1 MMTLRLALL
10 FLLVFATQCVAQD
23 GPKPERERRA
33 SADDAVTIVAVEGA
47 GRVPASLVL
56 TPANDLELTLGSGK
70 NQIRLSSQA
79 VRPPKTQLVRWL
91 ARRELDEGGNVATV
105 NEFAIGS
112 DQLLIWTNIRS
123 VSPENL
129 ASMRVERTPFCIV
142 QMVNAAGVQMVPLD
156 RSGAPAEERLLP
168 PPPTKFREGKLWG
181 YRDVVSNQVLIAPQF
196 LNARAFGDAGRLD
209 LAMVRTAG
217 GWGFVDRQGRLVIA
231 AKYERFEDRFL
242 AEQIVAYV
250 GGLAGLVHANGHEL
264 LVPKFVAVRAF
275 LGAEPAWAPVRTTQG
290 WGFADRS
297 GAMVIPTQFA
307 DVGWFGEAGAPA
319 QDAEGNWGYI
329 DRAGSYRIQPQFA
342 FALPH
347 QEGLGLVMLDGK
359 WGAIDASGKLLI
371 PAVYDQLRGFRNGRS
386 EATKGGV
393 SGWLSVAGVFT
404 AKGGVGSDG
413 AKK

>member
-10 FLLVFATQCVAQD
+10 FLLLFATQGVAQD

-56 TPANDLELTLGSGK
+56 TPANELELTLGSGK

-129 ASMRVERTPFCIV
+129 ASMRVECTPFCIV

-181 YRDVVSNQVLIAPQF
+181 YRDVVSNQVLIA
-196 LNARAFGDAGRLD
+196 
-209 LAMVRTAG
+209 
-217 GWGFVDRQGRLVIA
+217 

-264 LVPKFVAVRAF
+264 LAPKFVAVRAF

-386 EATKGGV
+386 EATKDGV